1 MINSIKKY
9 SKTFLFKVLVGI
21 IILPFLFW
29 GMGDVFSGGSQN
41 VVAKIDSE
49 KISTRDFVNY
59 LNVLDLNEQE
69 RRNLPNSDLINR
81 ILSDYIGKKVLVLE
95 LEDLDVILEDSS
107 LKELILNDKTFFKNN
122 KFSRTEY
129 EKFLISSSISA
140 PLFETNLA
148 EQEKK
153 DNY

>member
-1 MINSIKKY
+1 
-9 SKTFLFKVLVGI
+9 
-21 IILPFLFW
+21 
-29 GMGDVFSGGSQN
+29 MGDVFSGGSQN

-95 LEDLDVILEDSS
+95 LEDLDVILE
-107 LKELILNDKTFFKNN
+107 EFIFKGINF
-122 KFSRTEY
+122 K
-129 EKFLISSSISA
+129 
-140 PLFETNLA
+140 
-148 EQEKK
+148 
-153 DNY
+153 